1 MDLFLLLWNNFSKET
16 LKMKGKQKC
25 LLLRCSSIRVW

>member
-1 MDLFLLLWNNFSKET
+1 
-16 LKMKGKQKC
+16 MKGKQNC